1 MRSLIVPIALLTLA
15 ACGEP
20 SHTFDQPAI
29 VECTYEDVP
38 VAWADEAPNGLVPND
53 LLDFAEG
60 THTSTGGFQAD
71 DAAMPVTVELARRG
85 EHAVYRENTEGG
97 CGSFLSIPVTL
108 GFATEDGSFDE
119 LVQADAS
126 EAFLETD
133 ALKVS
138 AGLDPSDLG
147 GTYTPEPAAGQVRG
161 LELEVLFQPT
171 TLGGDVFLLTEGVDG
186 DTAWA
191 DREEVF
197 HFGAG
202 GQ

>member
-1 MRSLIVPIALLTLA
+1 MRSLIVPVALFALA

-20 SHTFDQPAI
+20 SHTFDGPAI
-29 VECTYEDVP
+29 VECTYDDVP

-71 DAAMPVTVELARRG
+71 DAAMPVTVELTRRG

-108 GFATEDGSFDE
+108 GFKTEDDSFDE
-119 LVQADAS
+119 VVEADAI
-126 EAFLETD
+126 EAFLEND
-133 ALKVS
+133 ALKVT
-138 AGLDPSDLG
+138 AALDPSALG
-147 GTYTPEPAAGQVRG
+147 GTYTPEPAEGEVRG
-161 LELEVLFQPT
+161 LDLEVLFQPT
-171 TLGGDVFLLTEGVDG
+171 TLGGDVYLLTEGSDG

-191 DREEVF
+191 EREHVF

-202 GQ
+202 G